1 MASIHVAE
9 QLAETE
15 LFGVLDRATL
25 ENIAKRSVE
34 RSYRRGQ
41 IIFSQ
46 GENPGSLY
54 VLTQG
59 RVKVVLLAQTGD
71 EMLLRT
77 MTPPATFGELALVD
91 GGARSASVE
100 AVEPSRALMVPRS
113 LWDELV
119 AREPAIKDGLIR
131 SMAAVL
137 RRITDQASDFVFLDL
152 AGRVA
157 KLLIREYEA
166 GGDTRLDLPLSQ
178 SDIAQM
184 VGASRQSVNQILGHL
199 VSRGY
204 VEMQGRTIVL
214 KDIAALQR
222 RAGLGS

>member
-1 MASIHVAE
+1 MLEDVA
-9 QLAETE
+9 
-15 LFGVLDRATL
+15 R
-25 ENIAKRSVE
+25 RSVE
-34 RSYRRGQ
+34 RNYRRGQ

-46 GENPGSLY
+46 GEQPGSLF
-54 VLTQG
+54 VVTQG
-59 RVKVVLLAQTGD
+59 LLKVVLLAQTGD

-77 MTPPATFGELALVD
+77 LSPPATFGELALVD
-91 GGARSASVE
+91 GGPRSASVE
-100 AVEPSRALMVPRS
+100 AIEPSRVLMISRPV
-113 LWDELV
+113 WDELV
-119 AREPAIKDGLIR
+119 ARYPEIKDGLIH
-131 SMAAVL
+131 SLAGVL

-152 AGRVA
+152 AGRIA

-166 GGDTRLDLPLSQ
+166 GGDTMLDLHLSQ

-199 VSRGY
+199 VNRGY

-214 KDIAALQR
+214 KNVAALQR

>member
-1 MASIHVAE
+1 M
-9 QLAETE
+9 
-15 LFGVLDRATL
+15 
-25 ENIAKRSVE
+25 E
-34 RSYRRGQ
+34 RNYRRGQ
-41 IIFSQ
+41 LVVSQ
-46 GENPGSLY
+46 GDQAGSLF
-54 VLTQG
+54 VVTQG
-59 RVKVVLLAQTGD
+59 LLKVVVLAQSGD

-77 MTPPATFGELALVD
+77 LSPPASFGELALVD
-91 GGARSASVE
+91 GGPRSASVE
-100 AVEPSRALMVPRS
+100 ALSPSRVLMISRP
-113 LWDELV
+113 LWDDLV
-119 AREPAIKDGLIR
+119 GHYPAIKDGLI
-131 SMAAVL
+131 SSLAGVL

-166 GGDTRLDLPLSQ
+166 GGDTMLDLQLSQ

-214 KDIAALQR
+214 KDVAALQR